1 MSDKCSASL
10 VFIDVAL
17 LTELNQTRNFCF
29 CRCVTLVC
37 VLDLVDSIVSGMNQ
51 LDLYVKAKSRIRVLP
66 HQTLPRYTPGSASR
80 ISSRTFLKK
89 KEVSE

>member
-1 MSDKCSASL
+1 MHDKCSAIP

-17 LTELNQTRNFCF
+17 PTELNPSQISRF
-29 CRCVTLVC
+29 RGCVIHLSA
-37 VLDLVDSIVSGMNQ
+37 LDLVDSIVSGVNQ

-66 HQTLPRYTPGSASR
+66 HQTLPRYTPGSTSR

>member
-1 MSDKCSASL
+1 MYDKCSAIL

-17 LTELNQTRNFCF
+17 PTELNPTRNLSL
-29 CRCVTLVC
+29 RGCVIHLSA
-37 VLDLVDSIVSGMNQ
+37 LDLVDGIVSGANQ

-66 HQTLPRYTPGSASR
+66 HQTLPRYTPGSTSR

-89 KEVSE
+89 KEVLE